1 MKFRF
6 IISKQANFYFFVSN
20 LSEWHFSCEKDYNI
34 LWQKELEKFSSE
46 EIEVLKKFKTIRLKY
61 PSGKSLFERAFFTNK
76 TPFLKLKKSLPA
88 NEYKVIEEVFKTMKK
103 KFDSLYKK
111 EFSLLKIWE
120 KELDIKA
127 NNATLSNSIIKILQ
141 NFFVTVPKINKIN
154 VYLLFSSGSHTGGGA
169 NIDGESVS
177 LEISRYPIEYID
189 HAQSIIWH
197 EIIHL
202 LFQNEYFNPKLM
214 EILKDRQKAK
224 IVNEV
229 AIASLFPRGI
239 LGQKFF
245 KTQPTDTLHSE
256 INLGQT
262 KKILNLT
269 GQIISDHK
277 SFDEEYIRKMAKILR
292 YKIHEY

>member
-34 LWQKELEKFSSE
+34 LWQKELGKFSSE
-46 EIEVLKKFKTIRLKY
+46 EIEALKKFKVIRAKY
-61 PSGKSLFERAFFTNK
+61 HSGKSLFERAFFTNK

-88 NEYKVIEEVFKTMKK
+88 NEYKVIEEVFKTMEK

-111 EFSLLKIWE
+111 EFSLLKMWG

-127 NNATLSNSIIKILQ
+127 NNKILSNSIVKTLQ
-141 NFFVTVPKINKIN
+141 NLFKTAPKINKIN
-154 VYLLFSSGSHTGGGA
+154 VYLLLSSNDQTGGGA
-169 NIDGESVS
+169 NIDNKSLS
-177 LEISRYPIEYID
+177 LEISRYPIEYIN

-197 EIIHL
+197 EVIHL

-224 IVNEV
+224 TVNEV
-229 AIASLFPRGI
+229 VIASLFPRGI
-239 LGQKFF
+239 LGEKFF
-245 KTQPTDTLHSE
+245 KNSLADKLHSKV
-256 INLGQT
+256 NPKQT
-262 KKILNLT
+262 EKILNLT
-269 GQIISDHK
+269 EQLIASNK
-277 SFDEEYIRKMAKILR
+277 SFDDVYIKKLSIILNPTFP
-292 YKIHEY
+292 K

>member
-6 IISKQANFYFFVSN
+6 LISKQANFYFFVSN

-34 LWQKELEKFSSE
+34 LWQKELGKFSSE
-46 EIEVLKKFKTIRLKY
+46 ENEALKKFKTIRSKY
-61 PSGKSLFERAFFTNK
+61 PSGKSLFEQAFFTNK
-76 TPFLKLKKSLPA
+76 TPFLKLKKSLPV

-111 EFSLLKIWE
+111 ELLLLRMWK

-127 NNATLSNSIIKILQ
+127 NNKILSNSIVKILQ
-141 NFFVTVPKINKIN
+141 NLFVTSPRINKIS
-154 VYLLFSSGSHTGGGA
+154 VYLLFSSRSHTGGGA

-177 LEISRYPIEYID
+177 LEISRYPIEYIN

-197 EIIHL
+197 EVIHL

-239 LGQKFF
+239 LGNNFF
-245 KTQPTDTLHSE
+245 KNRLADKLHSKV
-256 INLGQT
+256 NPRQT
-262 KKILNLT
+262 EKILNLT
-269 GQIISDHK
+269 KQFIASNK
-277 SFDEEYIRKMAKILR
+277 SFDDIYIKKLAGILNPTFP
-292 YKIHEY
+292 K